1 MRVQAISPRQLS
13 HYVAPIMQSRVTK
26 SSSVKKSSVSKK
38 TKRQSHSVLV
48 DESINNLSTQLEVVE
63 DESLFNEF
71 HRRYEPEINTSS
83 SDKSQLLPTLDIEQ
97 GVDKSLIQNTL
108 SEAENNSLSQP
119 SIGKKELADVNSSE
133 PSLYSDVEI
142 DPEEEMAQARF
153 DQAKMA
159 IPEFELTPFNP
170 SLALNRIEAISGFGI
185 HVDSERRLKPV
196 FQDKFSYFTLVEA
209 LIIYNILFEKLPK
222 KNLSISFGLEKINKR
237 KQQLESSLHIY
248 HRKSSVKQYRII
260 YDIVKTAYT
269 VFDKATNTIVGDV
282 NFDIDNAHYYLE
294 EAIGKIE
301 GKRLLLD
308 PVWEVDDPSKMRY
321 QVLQIGHRKLDLTSV
336 SKKHRKGLW
345 SFKPNEEPIYFDEVI
360 ESHETK
366 KNHIVTKKN
375 IKVGKAQ
382 LKLTLKFFDDVFT
395 EPYAV
400 SGKITF

>member
-26 SSSVKKSSVSKK
+26 SSSMKTSSITKKA
-38 TKRQSHSVLV
+38 KRKSHSALL
-48 DESINNLSTQLEVVE
+48 DESINNLSTQLESVE
-63 DESLFNEF
+63 DEPLFNDD
-71 HRRYEPEINTSS
+71 YYGSKPEISTASLEASQSLSS
-83 SDKSQLLPTLDIEQ
+83 VDNIQDQQLSQYDQANLENDS
-97 GVDKSLIQNTL
+97 SLQAIN
-108 SEAENNSLSQP
+108 SNNSDS
-119 SIGKKELADVNSSE
+119 DVDSA
-133 PSLYSDVEI
+133 PPPLYSDVEI

-159 IPEFELTPFNP
+159 VPEFELTPFNP

-237 KQQLESSLHIY
+237 KQTLESSLHIY

-269 VFDKATNTIVGDV
+269 VFDKATNTIVGEV

-294 EAIGKIE
+294 EAVGKIE

-308 PVWEVDDPSKMRY
+308 PVWEVNDPSKMRY
-321 QVLQIGHRKLDLTSV
+321 QILRIGHRKLDLTSV

-345 SFKPNEEPIYFDEVI
+345 SFKPNEDPVYFDEVI
-360 ESHETK
+360 ESHEIK

-375 IKVGKAQ
+375 IKVGKVQ
-382 LKLTLKFFDDVFT
+382 LKLTLKFFDDIFT